1 MKEEMGI
8 DSGKARFLQEEIKGN
23 QVSTE
28 NKRDG
33 KS

>member
-1 MKEEMGI
+1 MKEEVGN
-8 DSGKARFLQEEIKGN
+8 DSGKARFLQEGIKGN

>member
-1 MKEEMGI
+1 MKEEMGN
-8 DSGKARFLQEEIKGN
+8 DSGKARCLQEETKEN

-28 NKRDG
+28 NKRDR